1 MIRINLLP
9 VKGSKKRDAATRE
22 LAIGGSVIAAVVLL
36 LYVWY
41 VVMGSKISAA
51 DERIAKTQA
60 EIKRIEQDIVKV
72 DEFKKK
78 KRELESKL
86 TVIDDLKAKKTGPV
100 KLLDELA
107 SNVPKK
113 VWLQSFDEKGGVMI
127 LEGGAGDNDDLSD
140 FLAYLTKRS
149 RFFSKVALIY
159 SEAVVPTTTTNEKYA
174 YVKFKMTG
182 NATYGTIPPT
192 VAGAAAAPGTE
203 KK

>member
-1 MIRINLLP
+1 VIRINLLP
-9 VKGSKKRDAATRE
+9 VRRSKKRDAATRE
-22 LAIGGSVIAAVVLL
+22 LAIGGGVLGGLIAL

-41 VVMGSKISAA
+41 VVMGAKIAST
-51 DERIAKTQA
+51 DERIAKTEA

-127 LEGGAGDNDDLSD
+127 LEGGAGDYDYLSD
-140 FLAYLTKRS
+140 FLADLTTRS
-149 RFFSKVALIY
+149 HFFGKVALIY
-159 SEAVVPTTTTNEKYA
+159 SESVQPSTSEKYA

-182 NATYGTIPPT
+182 NATYGTLPVPI
-192 VAGAAAAPGTE
+192 VSAE

>member
-9 VKGSKKRDAATRE
+9 VKRSRKRDQAARE
-22 LAIGGSVIAAVVLL
+22 GAIGGGVVAFVLVI

-41 VVMGSKISAA
+41 LVMGSKISAA
-51 DERIAKTQA
+51 DERIAKTQS

-78 KRELESKL
+78 KRELENKL

-107 SNVPKK
+107 ANVPKK
-113 VWLQSFDEKGGVMI
+113 VWLQSFDEKNGVMI

-149 RFFSKVALIY
+149 HFFSKVALVY
-159 SEAVVPTTTTNEKYA
+159 SEAVQPSATEKYA

-182 NATYGTIPPT
+182 SATYGTLPAAGPPT
-192 VAGAAAAPGTE
+192 PE